1 MALGLPIGNFGD
13 KAMTTTRELDAIPAV
28 VSTSTELGALI
39 RAVRRRQGLLQVD
52 LAGLGNSGNRFVVD
66 LERGKPTVQLQKVF
80 DMLDLLGLEVEV
92 RWKRPRFG

>member
-1 MALGLPIGNFGD
+1 
-13 KAMTTTRELDAIPAV
+13 MTTTRELDAIPAV
-28 VSTSTELGALI
+28 VSSSTELGALI
-39 RAVRRRQGLLQVD
+39 RSVRRRQGLLQVD
-52 LAGLGNSGNRFVVD
+52 LAGLGKSGNRFVVD